1 MILKVQK
8 FKMYAWLAFGILTAI
23 LILIY
28 GAWHH
33 IITVGLC
40 TAMFFAYKSD
50 VEELERAQKAD
61 AGKVVRNNTHTH

>member
-8 FKMYAWLAFGILTAI
+8 FKMYAWLTFGILTAI

-33 IITVGLC
+33 LLTVGLC
-40 TAMFFAYKSD
+40 AAMFLAYKSD
-50 VEELERAQKAD
+50 VDALEKAKNAD
-61 AGKVVRNNTHTH
+61 AGKAVRNNTHTH